1 MSVEGERRDG
11 ETDVMKPAATKA
23 EAVTKAAAL
32 VRQMKGSGWRPVV
45 FENIGWH
52 WRAVSGPVQV
62 YPSDDGRF
70 WAMIGGEPKGSPGGL
85 AMWTPQRCSYFRDPN
100 RAVRDALKHVECKM
114 ADLNEAVA
122 AARKAA
128 GLTHQ

>member
-1 MSVEGERRDG
+1 
-11 ETDVMKPAATKA
+11 MKPAKTKA
-23 EAVTKAAAL
+23 EAITNAVAL
-32 VRQMKGSGWRPVV
+32 VKQMKGSGWRPVV
-45 FENIGWH
+45 FENIGWY

-62 YPSDDGRF
+62 YPSDNGKF
-70 WAMIGGEPKGSPGGL
+70 WSMIGGEAKGSPGGL
-85 AMWTPQRCSYFRDPN
+85 AMWTPQRCTYFKDPN

-128 GLTHQ
+128 GLAHQ